1 MLFVLQR
8 TSIEKSA
15 KITEILPIYNI
26 DFNIQYYISLAMVEY
41 TISNQDANKEVRQEI
56 LTVLTM
62 EITFLLGYEAVKS
75 GTYV

>member
-8 TSIEKSA
+8 TSIKKSA

-26 DFNIQYYISLAMVEY
+26 DFNIQYCISLAMVEY

-62 EITFLLGYEAVKS
+62 EITFLLEYEAVKS